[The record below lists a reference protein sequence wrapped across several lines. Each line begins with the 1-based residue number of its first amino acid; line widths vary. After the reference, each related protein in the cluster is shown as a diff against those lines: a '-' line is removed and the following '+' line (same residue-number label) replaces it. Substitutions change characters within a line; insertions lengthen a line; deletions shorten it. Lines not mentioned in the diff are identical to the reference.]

1 VIHTGFRVI
10 HTEGQHMK
18 AALFAISV
26 IGLLGFTSYRAMTI
40 EPDPPVASNYTN
52 YGGYEIP
59 RTLR

>member
-1 VIHTGFRVI
+1 
-10 HTEGQHMK
+10 MK